1 MTYTKL
7 AIAEFVETYGDLKE
21 KKGFEGPS
29 ADELF
34 EMMSQEILG
43 KSYDPNSEA
52 KYEQFIESGKN
63 LREDE
68 EETTESVGEVE
79 SVESTVEVEESKSV
93 AKENPKKINAKD
105 LKNFT
110 VKENKQ
116 GKNGEMKEVD
126 VMIELPYLPHCVD
139 YSGTCQ
145 AIKFNGGLMTPCLTR
160 PAKGSSYCRSCV
172 KELKYGTL
180 ESRNNVEIGSYQV
193 TCENEDGKKQV
204 KREIS
209 YGTWLLKRSIDRT
222 YVEKLLEE
230 KFGDSISIPENYF
243 EVNKSKARRSVK
255 KSPSVSSDGETSS
268 VEGDESVSSA
278 EKTEK
283 KRGRPKKEKSG
294 EESPK
299 KRRGRPPAKKKE
311 IVEETLETIENN
323 PAIQEIFNFQEE
335 KNEVKEQPEAE
346 PEKIPE
352 ESSKEPVVIDDE
364 LVEDEISDIESDNE
378 DEDENETYFMYK
390 GKKMCYDE
398 ENTLFMF
405 ENDVPS
411 IVGTWDPE
419 EEKPIFD
426 DGVEL

>member
-1 MTYTKL
+1 MYSPPQQIDRKILKNLFKHTELYSVCNFIKKIMASQRLMTYTKL

-68 EETTESVGEVE
+68 EETTESVCEVE

-116 GKNGEMKEVD
+116 GKNGEMKEGD

-193 TCENEDGKKQV
+193 TCENEDGKNEN
-204 KREIS
+204 R
-209 YGTWLLKRSIDRT
+209 
-222 YVEKLLEE
+222 
-230 KFGDSISIPENYF
+230 FGSRLTEYC
-243 EVNKSKARRSVK
+243 KCK
-255 KSPSVSSDGETSS
+255 PS
-268 VEGDESVSSA
+268 
-278 EKTEK
+278 
-283 KRGRPKKEKSG
+283 
-294 EESPK
+294 
-299 KRRGRPPAKKKE
+299 
-311 IVEETLETIENN
+311 
-323 PAIQEIFNFQEE
+323 F
-335 KNEVKEQPEAE
+335 
-346 PEKIPE
+346 
-352 ESSKEPVVIDDE
+352 VV
-364 LVEDEISDIESDNE
+364 
-378 DEDENETYFMYK
+378 
-390 GKKMCYDE
+390 
-398 ENTLFMF
+398 
-405 ENDVPS
+405 
-411 IVGTWDPE
+411 
-419 EEKPIFD
+419 
-426 DGVEL
+426 